1 MKLKNFCFKTMAIL
15 GLAIIIS
22 TKNNAQT
29 TTKVNINIA
38 TLLSIKVN
46 DAAVNLDFN
55 TTDDYLNGVSTP
67 MANHL
72 TVSSILPYT
81 IKVNAVGST
90 FNGTTTS
97 SNTIDIGVLNIGITN
112 TESELGVAPEN
123 PITLTTTAQSLVTD
137 AHIALAKNI
146 DVTYSIPSSKSDGS
160 TTDIFGKPVDTYFQT
175 ITYQIS
181 N

>member
-15 GLAIIIS
+15 GLVLIIS
-22 TKNNAQT
+22 TKSNAQT
-29 TTKVNINIA
+29 TTKVNINISP
-38 TLLSIKVN
+38 LLSIKVN
-46 DAAVNLDFN
+46 DAEVNLDFN
-55 TTDDYLNGVSTP
+55 TTDDYLNGVTTP

-81 IKVNAVGST
+81 INVKAEGNT

-97 SNTIDIGVLNIGITN
+97 SNTIDIGVLKIGITN
-112 TESELGVAPEN
+112 TTSELGVAPAT
-123 PITLTTTAQSLVTD
+123 PITLTNTAQPLVTN
-137 AHIALAKNI
+137 AFIALAKNI